1 VLAGLASIFG
11 AFQPANVTPT
21 RFRLTL
27 PQLAISVTE
36 DKKYN
41 SQWQPNLWHILKAE
55 KADVIRNEDVLGIRH
70 VGRAE

>member
-21 RFRLTL
+21 RFRFTL
-27 PQLAISVTE
+27 PQLAISTTE

-41 SQWQPNLWHILKAE
+41 AQRQILS
-55 KADVIRNEDVLGIRH
+55 
-70 VGRAE
+70 

>member
-1 VLAGLASIFG
+1 VLAGLASIFA

-21 RFRLTL
+21 RFRFTL

-41 SQWQPNLWHILKAE
+41 SQWQILS
-55 KADVIRNEDVLGIRH
+55 
-70 VGRAE
+70 

>member
-11 AFQPANVTPT
+11 AFQPANVTST
-21 RFRLTL
+21 RFRFTL

-41 SQWQPNLWHILKAE
+41 SANFILKTLQRFG
-55 KADVIRNEDVLGIRH
+55 DRQRHLGIERCNDW
-70 VGRAE
+70 GGEL